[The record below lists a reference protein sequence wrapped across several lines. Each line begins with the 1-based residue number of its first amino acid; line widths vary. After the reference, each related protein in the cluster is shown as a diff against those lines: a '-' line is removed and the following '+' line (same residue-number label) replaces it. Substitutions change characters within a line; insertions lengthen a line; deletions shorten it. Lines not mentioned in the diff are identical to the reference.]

1 MGVKDQAKC
10 SGQKSENHG
19 VIGEWKDAA
28 NGKRMKGRRHERC
41 VCAKMPQSAQN
52 KDGLHIAM
60 QTVLMKKSTHV
71 NRYRI
76 INLMVVEE
84 DEPTT

>member
-1 MGVKDQAKC
+1 
-10 SGQKSENHG
+10 
-19 VIGEWKDAA
+19 
-28 NGKRMKGRRHERC
+28 
-41 VCAKMPQSAQN
+41 MPQSAQN